1 MRPEINYEKPDLE
14 SALLKPLSF
23 SNQPFSYNNLPNS
36 RRFEELL
43 YGIFSLKIQFKLL
56 EDFDDVNLMSG
67 VRDKGRDCN
76 LIKGGRSYGLIQ
88 CKQYGKNYSKNDFG
102 PEIVR
107 FVLYSLADKQNNLV
121 ADYDDFTY
129 YIAVSNGFTDDCL
142 TFIDNFSN
150 NITQETKLHEWVD
163 KNLEMPTLSSLK
175 DNFDYDYFRNII
187 SKIKVK
193 KIIPQ
198 DLDNYLNNV
207 GFTHLISAFFEVRAV
222 VDNSTV
228 ENLISTL
235 KNESNSYS
243 PEQLLEQLNL
253 GSTRLQSEKNTFQ
266 NINNIHIDRSETA
279 ELFEWAKENAEKD
292 ENGIV
297 KNICLLAGQAGSGKT
312 VVIKDLYNLCKESS
326 IAVLG
331 LKADKLY
338 SNSIADLQEKLG
350 FDFPVYNTIKEC
362 KNHFE
367 KVVILIDQIDALSQ
381 SMSSDRSFLEFYRTF
396 IEYFANDEQVK
407 FIISVR
413 NSDLK
418 YDPSLKIYE
427 DVKTISMGLLS
438 HTEVKGLLGKMN
450 IEPSLLSQKLLELLR
465 IPNHLNVFSQ
475 VRTNKSIYTANNIL
489 DLNMELWHQ
498 KVVKILPLSPVNR
511 KNLKQFLYGLA
522 QDMFAE
528 QRISLSLLKYED
540 HEEEIRY
547 LESQMLISID
557 SRQIQFFHQTFYD
570 FVFAKQFVE
579 NGKSILNYI
588 VEAGQSIHIRAAVKM
603 IVNYL
608 RDFDSKKYIQ
618 TVEEIF
624 LNESIFFHIKHI
636 IVIAIAEQQNP
647 TEEEYRLIRGFINS
661 SFHWQTIFLDNAS
674 PTSWLIFDIEEDL
687 LKLLNLKVAV
697 DSSIN
702 DLMPIHFE
710 KAKRSAETFLN
721 RAVQE
726 NHRKAWGVL
735 NLLDNEF
742 LILNALSC
750 VSDWES
756 YDSPAYTIFEN
767 IEKPQE
773 ANTYFYFTIL
783 NSIAQ
788 KNPEYSFEKIKG
800 ALSIQNEDNST
811 VDQNNLTQSGL
822 IKTLAY
828 KVPVLLFEFVF
839 KLINPHLT
847 NNISQDVNRI
857 ANDYRYKYVD
867 FEEEDNLR
875 GSEFFYRLLA
885 LCLNKIAKSDY
896 DYFAVF
902 FRDQKN
908 TSSYAIMR
916 LLIHA
921 IENNIEQYA
930 TEVYELFIVFSRR
943 GMLMFYDDLDL
954 DIRELL
960 QNAFLLFNVNQ
971 KQTVVEIIT
980 SFKSGDE
987 IRIYKIDEKKRFY
1000 SNFGR
1005 SKFYLLKRLPFEYI
1019 QGEVRIQ
1026 YLELERKFGKHIKDS
1041 HRSRKVL
1048 AGMVQSPI
1056 SIDRCYKMNEKQW
1069 LNAFKRYST
1078 ERDHFAED
1086 YLKGGKQEL
1095 ATTFKSTVK
1104 QFPNDDKVSII
1115 TRALEDSS
1123 IPLIFSIYGLSGWC
1137 ESEADLNIITPLLK
1151 ILLYKDLSYDKH
1163 LFLYIISS
1171 LVIELKEVDAEF
1183 TGYLVKESLDFQEGN
1198 KKEFKIAEDSETS
1211 IQNLVGKAINT
1222 DYSTATIA
1230 LIKISDKRYTK
1241 LIFDTIKYLFD
1252 YGPIESRAAILYKF
1266 AYLINLDKKR
1276 AKEFFVDFINREK
1289 NIYVLSSS
1297 MWSFSYMRCHCLEE
1311 ALAGYNELINSR
1323 LFGKDDC
1330 QSFFV
1335 SIYGLY
1341 LEGNEKMHTVII
1353 DLFTKQRK
1361 YLSTFLMVIL
1371 KNYYH
1376 KNENS
1381 IELNNDLL
1389 DRLLDAAGEE
1399 NEEELNWS
1407 FLNAEHLKLV
1417 DIYPFVKRFVTS
1429 DLFKFSDYF
1438 VDYMILQLKSSPYES
1453 IELFQL
1459 AMNSKK
1465 SNEENLSYRIEEKC
1479 IKFIVNAYNML
1490 HQNTEENKLIKI
1502 SILKLFDKLLCDYR
1516 FTKSTDI
1523 ILEELL

>member
-1 MRPEINYEKPDLE
+1 MFPEIIYERPDLE
-14 SALLKPLSF
+14 NSLPKPVSL
-23 SNQPFSYNNLPNS
+23 SNQPFSYNNLPS
-36 RRFEELL
+36 PRRFEELL
-43 YGIFSLKIQFKLL
+43 YGIFNLKIQLKIL
-56 EDFDDVNLMSG
+56 EDFDDINLMSG

-88 CKQYGKNYSKNDFG
+88 CKQYAKNYAKNDLG

-107 FVLYSLADKQNNLV
+107 FVLYSLADRDNNLV

-129 YIAVSNGFTDDCL
+129 YIAVSTGFTDDCL
-142 TFIDNFSN
+142 AFIDDFSN
-150 NITQETKLHEWVD
+150 NITKEAKLNEWID
-163 KNLEMPTLSSLK
+163 KNLEMPTLLSLK
-175 DNFDYDYFRNII
+175 DNFDYDHFKSLL

-198 DLDNYLNNV
+198 DLDNYLNHI
-207 GFTHLISAFFEVRAV
+207 GFTHLISVFFEVRKV
-222 VDNSTV
+222 VDNSAV
-228 ENLISTL
+228 ENLISTI
-235 KNESNSYS
+235 KNGNNTYS
-243 PEQLLEQLNL
+243 PQKLLDQLNL
-253 GSTRLQSEKNTFQ
+253 GSARLQSEKNTFQ
-266 NINNIHIDRSETA
+266 NINNIHIDRSETT
-279 ELFEWAKENAEKD
+279 ELFEWAKETPEIG

-312 VVIKDLYNLCKESS
+312 VVIRDLYDLCKKNN

-338 SNSIADLQEKLG
+338 SNSIVDLQEKLG

-396 IEYFANDEQVK
+396 IEYFANDKQVK

-427 DVKTISMGLLS
+427 DVKTISMRLLS
-438 HTEVKGLLGKMN
+438 DTQVKGLLEKIN
-450 IEPSLLSQKLLELLR
+450 IEPSLLSQKLLVLLR
-465 IPNHLNVFSQ
+465 IPNYLNVFSQ
-475 VRTNKSIYTANNIL
+475 VRTNRSIYTANNML
-489 DLNMELWHQ
+489 DLYLELWHQ
-498 KVVKILPLSPVNR
+498 KVVKISSLSPVNR
-511 KNLKQFLYGLA
+511 INLKQFIYRLA

-547 LESQMLISID
+547 LESQMLISTD
-557 SRQIQFFHQTFYD
+557 NRQLQFFHQTFYD

-579 NGKSILNYI
+579 NDKILLNYI
-588 VEAGQSIHIRAAVKM
+588 EESEQSIHIRAAVKM

-618 TVEEIF
+618 TLEEIL
-624 LNESIFFHIKHI
+624 LNESILFHIKHI
-636 IVIAIAEQQNP
+636 IVVAIAEQQNP
-647 TEEEYRLIRGFINS
+647 TEEEYRLITGIINS
-661 SFHWQTIFLDNAS
+661 SFHWQTIFFDNAS

-687 LKLLNLKVAV
+687 LNLLNLKSDV

-710 KAKRSAETFLN
+710 KAKRSAENFLN
-721 RAVQE
+721 KAVQE
-726 NHRKAWGVL
+726 NHSKAWEIL

-756 YDSPAYTIFEN
+756 FDSPAYTIFEN
-767 IEKPQE
+767 IQKPQE

-783 NSIAQ
+783 DSIAK

-800 ALSIQNEDNST
+800 PLSRQIEENSAA
-811 VDQNNLTQSGL
+811 DQNNLIQSEL
-822 IKTLAY
+822 IKTLVN
-828 KVPVLLFEFVF
+828 KVPILLFEFVF
-839 KLINPHLT
+839 KILNPHLT
-847 NNISQDVNRI
+847 NSISQNLQRI
-857 ANDYRYKYVD
+857 DDDYRYKYVD
-867 FEEEDNLR
+867 FDEEDNLR
-875 GSEFFYRLLA
+875 GSDFFYHLLA
-885 LCLNKIAKSDY
+885 LCLNKIAKSNY

-921 IENNIEQYA
+921 IENNIEQYT

-960 QNAFLLFNVNQ
+960 QKAFLLFNDNQ
-971 KQTVVEIIT
+971 KQTIIEIIT

-987 IRIYKIDEKKRFY
+987 IRIYKNDDKKRVY

-1005 SKFYLLKRLPFEYI
+1005 SKFYLLNRLPFEYI
-1019 QGEVRIQ
+1019 QGEVRTQ

-1048 AGMVQSPI
+1048 AGVVQSPI

-1069 LNAFKRYST
+1069 LNAFRRYST

-1095 ATTFKSTVK
+1095 ATAFKSTVK
-1104 QFPNDDKVSII
+1104 QFPNDDKVSVI
-1115 TRALEDSS
+1115 TKALEDNS

-1171 LVIELKEVDAEF
+1171 LVNELKEVDAEF
-1183 TGYLVKESLDFQEGN
+1183 VSYLVKESLDFQEGN
-1198 KKEFKIAEDSETS
+1198 NKEFKIAEDSETS
-1211 IQNLVGKAINT
+1211 IQNLIGKAINT

-1230 LIKISDKRYTK
+1230 LITISDKRYIEV
-1241 LIFDTIKYLFD
+1241 IFDTIKYVFD

-1276 AKEFFVDFINREK
+1276 AKEFFVYFVNREN

-1297 MWSFSYMRCHCLEE
+1297 LWSFSYMKFHCLEE
-1311 ALAGYNELINSR
+1311 VLPIYNILIDSH

-1330 QSFFV
+1330 HSFFL

-1341 LEGNEKMHTVII
+1341 LEGNVNMQPII
-1353 DLFTKQRK
+1353 LDLFKKQRK
-1361 YLSTFLMVIL
+1361 YLSTFLRVIL
-1371 KNYYH
+1371 KNYYY
-1376 KNENS
+1376 ENGS
-1381 IELNNDLL
+1381 IIELNNYLL
-1389 DRLLDAAGEE
+1389 DKLLDAASED

-1407 FLNAEHLKLV
+1407 FLNAEYLKLL
-1417 DIYPFVKRFVTS
+1417 DIYPFVKRFVKS

-1438 VDYMILQLKSSPYES
+1438 VDYMILQLNSSPYES
-1453 IELFQL
+1453 IELFQI

-1465 SNEENLSYRIEEKC
+1465 NSEKNLSYRIEEKC
-1479 IKFIVNAYNML
+1479 IKFIVNAYNKL
-1490 HQNTEENKLIKI
+1490 SQNTEDNRHIKI

-1516 FTKSTDI
+1516 FTKSTDM